1 MTDYYQVLQVS
12 RNASIDDI
20 KKSYRKLAVK
30 MHPDTSKGNTAE
42 QFKTLSEAYSTLS
55 DPQKKAAYD
64 RGPVYQGIPR
74 PTHSYASSP
83 RQQKPPGPEEFF
95 SSMFGS
101 MYNNFNFKEQTK
113 QQQGGSSIQINLPV
127 TLHDVYNGA
136 TKDIEFARDEP
147 CAVCKSTG
155 SSRNESPVACRQC
168 NGSGRVN
175 LIHSSS
181 NKIQVSVCHSCSG
194 TGLVIEYPCRA
205 CASRGVTRVR
215 CKRKITIPRGIA
227 SGMRM
232 HIPGNGN
239 AGPRGS
245 KSGELFIDIEV
256 QGNEH
261 FVRDG
266 DDLIHTIDIPFTTAI
281 LGGKAEVKY
290 LDGTVLG
297 VAIPKGTQ
305 HDHNL
310 LLRHKGMPIFNG
322 NNAYGNLLLNV
333 RIQIPTEITEQQ
345 QKILE
350 ELDQTFKQ

>member
-1 MTDYYQVLQVS
+1 MTDYYQVLQVP

-42 QFKTLSEAYSTLS
+42 QFKTLSEAYSILS

-64 RGPVYQGIPR
+64 RGPAFQSV
-74 PTHSYASSP
+74 P
-83 RQQKPPGPEEFF
+83 RQNAYAYSQRQSKQPNPEEFF

-101 MYNNFNFKEQTK
+101 MYNNFNFREQTR

-127 TLHDVYNGA
+127 SLHDVFTGA
-136 TKDIEFARDEP
+136 TKDIEFARDEQ
-147 CAVCKSTG
+147 CVVCKSTG
-155 SSRNESPVACRQC
+155 SSRQENPITCKQC

-181 NKIQVSVCHSCSG
+181 NKIQVAPCHSCSG
-194 TGLVIEYPCRA
+194 TGLIIEYPCRA
-205 CASRGVTRVR
+205 CSSRGVTRVR
-215 CKRKITIPRGIA
+215 CKRKITIPKGIA
-227 SGMRM
+227 TGMRM

-239 AGPRGS
+239 AGPRGG

-256 QGNEH
+256 QDNEL

-266 DDLIHTIDIPFTTAI
+266 DNLIHTIDISYTTAV
-281 LGGKAEVKY
+281 LGGKAEVKH
-290 LDGTVLG
+290 LDGTILG

-333 RIQIPTEITEQQ
+333 KIQIPTEISEQQ
-345 QKILE
+345 QKLLQ
-350 ELDQTFKQ
+350 ELDKTFKQ